1 MKTTLDLPDDLVKA
15 VELRA
20 VHQRRNLKD
29 VVADLLREG
38 LVAST
43 RPPLKADRAR
53 ITTDPE
59 TGLPLIKC
67 RHPATD
73 ADELTPQRIAE
84 VLLEQEVM
92 WHHDAS
98 R

>member
-1 MKTTLDLPDDLVKA
+1 MKTTLDLHDDLVKE

-20 VHQRRNLKD
+20 IYQRRKLKD

-38 LVAST
+38 LTAST
-43 RPPLKADRAR
+43 RPPLETEQAR

-67 RHPATD
+67 RHPAMD
-73 ADELTPQRIAE
+73 ADALTPQRIAE
-84 VLLEQEVM
+84 VLMEQEVM
-92 WHHDAS
+92 WLTD
-98 R
+98 